1 MRRTFKEYEAMWEDA
16 AANSVGGGGVAMPAD
31 MMPKAMHKRHK
42 KKVRLYDGRTKE
54 GKAFIKRILDR
65 RNKKLVIKGK
75 KLNACHQKD
84 LEEGRYNSKTD
95 SYDFDENDFRYY
107 RTGELRLRNTAL
119 RYDIEKAFK
128 KAGYDIYG
136 GDLSVSMG
144 KIRFNQYSKKWGTS
158 DKKLRQ
164 HVLDVINVDI
174 DKI

>member
-1 MRRTFKEYEAMWEDA
+1 MKRTFKEYEAMWEDA

-42 KKVRLYDGRTKE
+42 KKVRMYDGRTKE

-65 RNKKLVIKGK
+65 RNKKLLKGQNK
-75 KLNACHQKD
+75 ID
-84 LEEGRYNSKTD
+84 EGRYNSKTD

-107 RTGELRLRNTAL
+107 RTGELRLRNSAL

-144 KIRFNQYSKKWGTS
+144 KIRFNRYSKHWETD
-158 DKKLRQ
+158 DKKLRKV
-164 HVLDVINVDI
+164 VLDVIGVDI
-174 DKI
+174 NKL

>member
-1 MRRTFKEYEAMWEDA
+1 MRRSFKEYEAMWEDA

-31 MMPKAMHKRHK
+31 MMPKDKHK
-42 KKVRLYDGRTKE
+42 KHKDRVKKSMYDGRTKE

-65 RNKKLVIKGK
+65 RNKKMLKG
-75 KLNACHQKD
+75 QTD
-84 LEEGRYNSKTD
+84 LDEGRYNSKTD

-107 RTGELRLRNTAL
+107 RTGELRLRNSAL

-164 HVLDVINVDI
+164 HVLDVIGVDI
-174 DKI
+174 DKL

>member
-1 MRRTFKEYEAMWEDA
+1 MRRSFKEYEAMWEDA

-31 MMPKAMHKRHK
+31 MMPKDKHK
-42 KKVRLYDGRTKE
+42 KHKDRVKKSMYDGRTKE

-65 RNKKLVIKGK
+65 RNKKMLKG
-75 KLNACHQKD
+75 QTD
-84 LEEGRYNSKTD
+84 LDEGRYNSKTD

-174 DKI
+174 NKL

>member
-42 KKVRLYDGRTKE
+42 KKVRMYDGRTKE
-54 GKAFIKRILDR
+54 AKAFLKRILDNR
-65 RNKKLVIKGK
+65 KRKLMIKG
-75 KLNACHQKD
+75 QK
-84 LEEGRYNSKTD
+84 EVNEGRYNSKTD
-95 SYDFDENDFRYY
+95 TYDFDENDFRYY
-107 RTGELRLRNTAL
+107 RTGELRLRNSAL

-144 KIRFNQYSKKWGTS
+144 KIRFNRYSKHWETD
-158 DKKLRQ
+158 DKKLRKV
-164 HVLDVINVDI
+164 VLDVIGVDI
-174 DKI
+174 NKL

>member
-42 KKVRLYDGRTKE
+42 KKVRMYDGRTKE
-54 GKAFIKRILDR
+54 AKAFLKRILDNR
-65 RNKKLVIKGK
+65 KRKLMIKG
-75 KLNACHQKD
+75 QK
-84 LEEGRYNSKTD
+84 EVNEGRYNSKTD
-95 SYDFDENDFRYY
+95 TYDFDENDFRYY

-174 DKI
+174 NKL

>member
-1 MRRTFKEYEAMWEDA
+1 MRRTFKEYEEMWEDA

-31 MMPKAMHKRHK
+31 MMPKVMHKRHK
-42 KKVRLYDGRTKE
+42 KKVRMYDGRTKE

-65 RNKKLVIKGK
+65 RNKKLLKGQNK
-75 KLNACHQKD
+75 ID
-84 LEEGRYNSKTD
+84 EGRYNSKTD
-95 SYDFDENDFRYY
+95 SYEFDENDFRYY

-144 KIRFNQYSKKWGTS
+144 KIRFNRYSKHWETD
-158 DKKLRQ
+158 DKKLRK
-164 HVLDVINVDI
+164 VILDVIGVDI
-174 DKI
+174 NKL

>member
-31 MMPKAMHKRHK
+31 MMPKVMHKRHK
-42 KKVRLYDGRTKE
+42 KKVRMYDGRTKE
-54 GKAFIKRILDR
+54 AKAFLKRILDNR
-65 RNKKLVIKGK
+65 KRKLMIKG
-75 KLNACHQKD
+75 QK
-84 LEEGRYNSKTD
+84 EVNEGRYNSKTD
-95 SYDFDENDFRYY
+95 TYDFDENDFRYY

-144 KIRFNQYSKKWGTS
+144 KIRFNRYSKHWETD
-158 DKKLRQ
+158 DKKLRKV
-164 HVLDVINVDI
+164 VLDVIGVDI
-174 DKI
+174 NKL

>member
-42 KKVRLYDGRTKE
+42 KKVRMYDGRTKE

-65 RNKKLVIKGK
+65 RNKKLLKGQNK
-75 KLNACHQKD
+75 ID
-84 LEEGRYNSKTD
+84 EGRYNSKTD
-95 SYDFDENDFRYY
+95 TYDFDENDFRYY
-107 RTGELRLRNTAL
+107 RTGELRLRNSAL

-144 KIRFNQYSKKWGTS
+144 KIRFNRYSKHWETD
-158 DKKLRQ
+158 DKKLRKV
-164 HVLDVINVDI
+164 VLDVIGVDI
-174 DKI
+174 DKL